1 MAGIACA
8 LSTAIVSFDMNRR
21 SFALCSLGL
30 LAAAAPVPSILAAPT
45 GSTTDKL
52 NAQAFHAAR
61 RHQTTSFGDI
71 AYVERGKGPAAL
83 FLHGF
88 PLNGFQWRGQLERL
102 SPWRRCLAPDFLG
115 LGYTRVRAG
124 QSLAPAAQA
133 DMLAAFLDGLGERY
147 VDIVANDS
155 GVAVA
160 QLFLV
165 KYPDRVRSLLLTNGD
180 TEINCP
186 PPALLPV
193 IEQAKAGA
201 FAREWLA
208 PDLADHDRA
217 RSKIGLGGQTFTYP
231 ERMEDATIDM
241 YLGPLV
247 ANQTLTNGYAVALEA
262 NALAGTEAV
271 LRQRGQPVR
280 LIWGTGDPIFAAGA
294 SAYLNALFPNAMGIR
309 EVPGA
314 MLFFPEEFPDLI
326 AEEARRLWGIA

>member
-1 MAGIACA
+1 M
-8 LSTAIVSFDMNRR
+8 STAIVSFDMNRR
-21 SFALCSLGL
+21 SFALSSLGL
-30 LAAAAPVPSILAAPT
+30 LAATALPVRRLLANPT
-45 GSTTDKL
+45 SHVADTLD
-52 NAQAFHAAR
+52 ARAFHAAR
-61 RHQTTSFGDI
+61 RFLETSFGDI

-133 DMLAAFLDGLGERY
+133 DMLAAFLDGVGEHY
-147 VDIVANDS
+147 VDIIANDS
-155 GVAVA
+155 GTAVA

-180 TEINCP
+180 TEIDCP

-193 IEQAKAGA
+193 IERAKAGA

-231 ERMEDATIDM
+231 ERMDGATIDM
-241 YLGPLV
+241 YLAPLV
-247 ANQTLTNGYAVALEA
+247 ANQTLTNGYALALEA
-262 NALAGTEAV
+262 NSLAGAEAV
-271 LRQRGQPVR
+271 LRQKGQPVR
-280 LIWGTGDPIFAAGA
+280 IIWGTGDPIFTPKAP
-294 SAYLNALFPNAMGIR
+294 AYLNALFPNAMGVR
-309 EVPGA
+309 EVPGG

-326 AEEARRLWGIA
+326 AEEAKRLWGIA